1 MEFNGCVKVYE
12 YVSQQSLYNLC
23 HSLLDQV
30 SCDFAAFALLSSD
43 KLEVSWQIA
52 SGNRD
57 ETYKRISV
65 HFGKGIAGHVISSK
79 KAYEINHFPF
89 DIKGRVRYYP
99 IMLAEKLVS
108 AYAVP
113 VTYRSVPLGVLLIA
127 NRFQHEFS
135 EEEKD
140 RVKNVASLIEN
151 MPPSSWENLQ
161 KNIDQTIEDIYKH
174 KLLQAES
181 SEATLVLNEFFEI
194 ISANKEVHKHC
205 KYDEN
210 ELLGKGIK
218 TLLPNLN
225 VRSIE
230 HGMITKQ
237 TGYKKTG
244 EAFSLLLRV
253 NSFILLDQLYYFITF
268 NPLKH
273 FNEKLSQS
281 YYINELI
288 DIKHALDEASIVAIT
303 DHRGNITYVNDQF
316 CRISQYTRAELIGQ
330 NHRIINSG
338 HHSLQFFRRFWRRI
352 ARGNIWR
359 GEIKNRAKD
368 GSYYWVDTTV
378 IPFLNDEGKPYQYLA
393 IRHEI
398 TERKEAEK
406 ELKGLMKKI
415 IDIQEEEKS
424 QFSRELHD
432 GLGQKIYSHLITI
445 NRLQAKIDH
454 PLIDNLLEEA
464 TSLIKDVRELAWELR
479 PSVLDDLG
487 LIPAIRSYLN
497 RLADSYHLAIHF
509 DAALSTRL
517 DKNKE
522 ITIYR
527 IVQESMTNA
536 RRHAEASEVKIR
548 IREMEDVVRV
558 MIEDNGS
565 GFDSEEVAFGVGIS
579 SMKERAQSVSG
590 ELCIQSTLG
599 EGTRIILELP
609 I

>member
-1 MEFNGCVKVYE
+1 MEFNGCIKVYE
-12 YVSQQSLYNLC
+12 YVSQKSLHGLCQNLI
-23 HSLLDQV
+23 DQV
-30 SCDFAAFALLSSD
+30 NCDFAAFALLSSD
-43 KLEVSWQIA
+43 QLEVSWQIA

-57 ETYKRISV
+57 ELYKRISV
-65 HFGKGIAGHVISSK
+65 HIGKGIAGHVISTNSS
-79 KAYEINHFPF
+79 YEINHFPF
-89 DIKGRVRYYP
+89 DIKGRVRNYP
-99 IMLAEKLVS
+99 IMLTEKLIS
-108 AYAVP
+108 TYAVP
-113 VTYRSVPLGVLLIA
+113 VCYKSVPLGVLLIG
-127 NRFQHEFS
+127 NRYRHKFTK
-135 EEEKD
+135 EEKK
-140 RVKNVASLIEN
+140 RVESSAALIEK
-151 MPPSSWENLQ
+151 MPPSSWDNIQE
-161 KNIDQTIEDIYKH
+161 NIDQTIEDLYKH

-181 SEATLVLNEFFEI
+181 SEATLVLNENFEI
-194 ISANKEVHKHC
+194 VSANTEVHEHC
-205 KYDEN
+205 NYEKE

-218 TLLPNLN
+218 ILLPNLN
-225 VRSIE
+225 VKSIE
-230 HGMITKQ
+230 HGLITKQ
-237 TGYKKTG
+237 TGYKKGG

-253 NSFILLDQLYYFITF
+253 NSFILVDQLYYFLTF
-268 NPLKH
+268 TPLKH
-273 FNEKLSQS
+273 FNEKITES

-303 DHRGNITYVNDQF
+303 DQKGNITYVNDQF
-316 CRISQYTRAELIGQ
+316 CQISQYTRAELIGQ

-338 HHSLQFFRRFWRRI
+338 YHSLQFFRRFWRTI
-352 ARGNIWR
+352 ANGNIWR

-398 TERKEAEK
+398 TERKRAEK

-445 NRLQAKIDH
+445 NRLQAKMDH
-454 PLIDNLLEEA
+454 PLINTLLEEA
-464 TSLIKDVRELAWELR
+464 RSLIKDVRELAWELR

-497 RLADSYHLAIHF
+497 RFSDSYKLRIHF
-509 DAALSTRL
+509 DAALSSRL
-517 DKNKE
+517 HKNKE

-527 IVQESMTNA
+527 IVQEALTNVW
-536 RRHAEASEVKIR
+536 RHAEAEDVKVT
-548 IREMEDVVRV
+548 IREMEGVIRV
-558 MIEDNGS
+558 MIEDDGL
-565 GFDSEEVAFGVGIS
+565 GFDPELVKLGVGLS

-590 ELCIQSTLG
+590 EFCIQSTIG
-599 EGTRIILELP
+599 EGTRIILEIP